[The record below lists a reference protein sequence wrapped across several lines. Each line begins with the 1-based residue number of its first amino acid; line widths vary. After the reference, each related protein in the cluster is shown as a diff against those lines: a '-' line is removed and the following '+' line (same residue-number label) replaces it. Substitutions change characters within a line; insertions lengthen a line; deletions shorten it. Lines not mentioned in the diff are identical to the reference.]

1 MTPTLAPAQKSL
13 ASQCDRKIL
22 CLHINITQKIQII
35 RIKNIPNLHLERV
48 VFPGQRLMFEAV
60 PEAQLEIQSNQTLSV
75 VVLCHQLTVT
85 ETGTLNQI
93 IKS

>member
-60 PEAQLEIQSNQTLSV
+60 PEANLEIQISE
-75 VVLCHQLTVT
+75 TVT
-85 ETGTLNQI
+85 ILVSCQQLRVTEIFTE
-93 IKS
+93 